1 MKLGNML
8 GVIALSLVIGCA
20 QAQARNAADTTIS
33 PRQFKADIRAMLAG
47 IEATHPQLD
56 YTVDLDKLHQSVAN
70 LVAHAQQPL
79 SRDEAWR
86 RLATLN
92 PVFSDGHLLVGF
104 ADWHKQAS
112 DHLAGGGSFFP
123 YEVHVDSAGKLTIL
137 SGLGGSHADL
147 QGREISAIKG
157 VPASAVAA
165 ALLARTHGDTPAF
178 RAALLSRRW
187 WWYYWKV
194 YGAPARFELTLAG
207 AAPSSSSVPAS
218 DATPDVLQDD
228 RSFERNFQFRLISP
242 HAALLTI
249 KSFYWKDKP
258 RYFAFMKNAFARIK
272 AAQVTTLVIDIR
284 DNGGGDDDMW
294 MRGILQYVADKP
306 YRWASTYKKKI
317 IEKYRDAGET
327 DGEVKTGTIDNLIQP
342 EPHNPL
348 AYRGKTYV
356 LIGPYTYSSAILFTN
371 VVEDYGFATVAG
383 TGGAAKRGQTGGIQS
398 IVLPNSGLVLTSPRF
413 YLLPPSGGSGLEL
426 VEPQIPLHDDPLHP
440 EQAVHALMQ
449 LQVTPGRPGQGSAER
464 SQAAAPKD

>member
-1 MKLGNML
+1 ML
-8 GVIALSLVIGCA
+8 GVVALSLVVGCG
-20 QAQARNAADTTIS
+20 QAQARNTADTAIS
-33 PRQFKADIRAMLAG
+33 PQQFEADIRAMLVG
-47 IEATHPQLD
+47 IETTHPQLD
-56 YTVDLDKLHQSVAN
+56 YTVDLDKLHRSLAD
-70 LVAHAQQPL
+70 LIAHARQPL

-104 ADWHKQAS
+104 DDWHQQAF
-112 DHLAGGGSFFP
+112 DHLASGGSFFP
-123 YEVHVDSAGKLTIL
+123 YEVHVDPAGKLTIL
-137 SGLGGSHADL
+137 SRLGGGHAGL
-147 QGREISAIKG
+147 EGREISAING
-157 VPASAVAA
+157 TPVGTVAA
-165 ALLARTHGDTPAF
+165 ALLARTHGDTPTF

-187 WWYYWKV
+187 WWYYWKI
-194 YGAPARFELTLAG
+194 YGAPARFELTLVG
-207 AAPSSSSVPAS
+207 ARPSNVSVPAS
-218 DATPDVLQDD
+218 VAMPDVLQDD
-228 RSFERNFQFRLISP
+228 RSFARNFHFRLISP

-249 KSFYWKDKP
+249 KSFYWQDKP
-258 RYFAFMKNAFARIK
+258 RYFAFMKNIFARIK
-272 AAQVTTLVIDIR
+272 AARVKTLVIDIR

-342 EPHNPL
+342 SPNNPL

-398 IVLPNSGLVLTSPRF
+398 IVLPNSKLVLTSPRF

-426 VEPQIPLHDDPLHP
+426 VEPRIPLRDDPLHP
-440 EQAVHALMQ
+440 EQAVRELIQ
-449 LQVTPGRPGQGSAER
+449 LQSTPERRNQGQAKDG
-464 SQAAAPKD
+464 QAVAPKD

>member
-1 MKLGNML
+1 MTFGNML
-8 GVIALSLVIGCA
+8 PVLAFALAIGGA
-20 QAQARNAADTTIS
+20 QAETHSAADVMIS
-33 PRQFKADIRAMLAG
+33 PQQFKADVQTMLAG
-47 IEATHPQLD
+47 IDATHPQLS
-56 YTVDLDKLHQSVAN
+56 YTVNLDKLHQSLAN
-70 LVAHAQQPL
+70 IVSHVQQPL

-92 PVFSDGHLLVGF
+92 PIFSDGHLLVGF

-112 DHLAGGGSFFP
+112 DHLASGGRFFP
-123 YEVHVDSAGKLTIL
+123 YEMHVDAAGKLMIL
-137 SGLGGSHADL
+137 SRLGGGHTDL
-147 QGREISAIKG
+147 DGSEVSSING
-157 VPASAVAA
+157 VPASTVAA
-165 ALLARTHGDTPAF
+165 TLLARTHGDTPTF

-187 WWYYWKV
+187 WWYYWKM
-194 YGAPARFELTLAG
+194 YGAPTRFELVIADAKPT
-207 AAPSSSSVPAS
+207 SINVPAS
-218 DATPDVLQDD
+218 AAVPDVLQDD
-228 RSFERNFQFRLISP
+228 QSFERNFQFRLMPP

-249 KSFYWKDKP
+249 KSFYWNDKP
-258 RYFAFMKNAFARIK
+258 RYFAFMKDAFARIK
-272 AAQVTTLVIDIR
+272 AAGVTTLVIDIR

-398 IVLPNSGLVLTSPRF
+398 IDLPNSGLVLTCPRF
-413 YLLPPSGGSGLEL
+413 YLLPPAGGSGLEL

-440 EQAVHALMQ
+440 EQAVRAL
-449 LQVTPGRPGQGSAER
+449 LQRQGHSAPSE
-464 SQAAAPKD
+464 SPKAR